1 MRPRARVLAVTAVV
15 AATGMLGGCFSLP
28 GLFGGATVSTPTGE
42 TVSAVLEP
50 FYGQII
56 EWASCGDGMQ
66 CATATAPL
74 DWDDPSR
81 DSIELALVRQVA
93 TGSSALGSLLVNPGG
108 PGASGFDFV
117 KDSVDF
123 ATTGSLQRS
132 FDIVGFDPRGV
143 GRSSAVSC
151 HTDPSDLDAFLY
163 DITPGELGSDEWLD
177 SVTESNKRFSAKCVE
192 LTGDLLGE
200 VDTISAARDLD
211 MLRAALG
218 DEKLNYLGYSY
229 GTYLGATYAELFPNK
244 TGRLVLD
251 GALDPATTSFDVTA
265 IQAEGFESAM
275 LAFLEDCD
283 GEVTC
288 PFTNGPAAAQIDIR
302 RILDRLDAS
311 PLRNLDGRELGS
323 NTMTA
328 AIILPLYD
336 ASNWP
341 YLRDLFSSVLQG
353 DADLAFLL
361 ADSYNSRGDDGTYL
375 DNSLESRIAINC
387 LDYPRELNRDI
398 WRAEAAQLAELAPI
412 FGPQFAWG
420 ETSCADWPYPTDRAR
435 GPIVAA
441 GSGDILVVGTTN
453 DPATPYVWSVALAQQ
468 LENGHLVTREGEGHT
483 GYNKGN
489 SCVDDTVDNYFLTG
503 AVPPTDPLC

>member
-1 MRPRARVLAVTAVV
+1 MRRAGRATAVV
-15 AATGMLGGCFSLP
+15 AVVAVTSLLGGCFSIA
-28 GLFGGATVSTPTGE
+28 GLFGGGPTSTPTGE
-42 TVSAVLEP
+42 SVTDTLTP
-50 FYGQII
+50 FYGQVI
-56 EWASCGDGMQ
+56 EWSSCGDGMQ

-74 DWDDPSR
+74 DWDDPAR

-93 TGSSALGSLLVNPGG
+93 TSGTALGSLLVNPGG
-108 PGASGFDFV
+108 PGASGYDIV

-123 ATTGSLQRS
+123 ATTENLQAS

-151 HTDPSDLDAFLY
+151 HEDASVLDGFLY
-163 DITPGELGSDEWLD
+163 DITPGETGSDEWLD
-177 SVTESNKRFSAKCVE
+177 SIAASNTVFGEQCSE
-192 LTGDLLGE
+192 LSGDLLGE

-229 GTYLGATYAELFPNK
+229 GTYLGATYADLFPDK

-251 GALDPATTSFDVTA
+251 GALDPTTSSFDVTS

-283 GEVTC
+283 GDPTC
-288 PFTNGPAAAQIDIR
+288 PFSEGPAEAQKDIR
-302 RILDRLDAS
+302 RMLDRLDAS
-311 PLRNLDGRELGS
+311 PLRAADGRQLGS
-323 NTMTA
+323 NSMTV

-336 ASNWP
+336 QSNWP
-341 YLRDLFSSVLQG
+341 FLRDLFTSVLQG
-353 DADLAFLL
+353 DAELAFFL
-361 ADSYNSRGDDGTYL
+361 ADTYNSRSEEGVYL

-387 LDYPRELNRDI
+387 LDYPRELDRAVWRD
-398 WRAEAAQLAELAPI
+398 EAAKLAELAPI

-420 ETSCADWPYPTDRAR
+420 ETSCADWPYPAGRDRAA
-435 GPIVAA
+435 IVAA
-441 GSGDILVVGTTN
+441 GSSDILVVGTTN
-453 DPATPYVWSVALAQQ
+453 DPATPYVWSVALAEQ

-489 SCVDDTVDNYFLTG
+489 ACVDDTVDDYFVSGT
-503 AVPPTDPLC
+503 VPETDPLC

>member
-1 MRPRARVLAVTAVV
+1 MRVSTRVVAIASIVAVTS
-15 AATGMLGGCFSLP
+15 MLGGCFSLP
-28 GLFGGATVSTPTGE
+28 GLFGGATTSTPTGE
-42 TVSAVLEP
+42 NVSVDLEQY
-50 FYGQII
+50 YGQILT
-56 EWASCGDGMQ
+56 WSSCGNGMQ

-74 DWDDPSR
+74 DWEDPAR
-81 DSIELALVRQVA
+81 ESIELALVRQIA
-93 TGSSALGSLLVNPGG
+93 TGGTSLGSLLVNPGG
-108 PGASGFDFV
+108 PGASGYDIV

-123 ATTGSLQRS
+123 ATTETLQRS

-143 GRSSAVSC
+143 GRSSSVSC
-151 HTDPSDLDAFLY
+151 HDDASDLDAFLY
-163 DITPGELGSDEWLD
+163 DITPGEIGSEQWLGE
-177 SVTESNKRFSAKCVE
+177 VAESNTRFAAQCSE

-229 GTYLGATYAELFPNK
+229 GTYLGATFADLFPSK

-251 GALDPATTSFDVTA
+251 GALDPATSSFDVTA

-283 GEVTC
+283 TRATC
-288 PFTNGPAAAQIDIR
+288 PFTDGPAEAQKEIR
-302 RILDRLDAS
+302 SILDRLDVS
-311 PLRNLDGRELGS
+311 PLRNIDGRKLGS

-341 YLRDLFSSVLQG
+341 YLIDLFTSVVQG
-353 DADLAFLL
+353 DAELAFLL
-361 ADSYNSRGDDGTYL
+361 ADSYNSRGEDGIYL

-387 LDYPRELNRDI
+387 LDYPRESDPTVWRD
-398 WRAEAAQLAELAPI
+398 EAAQLAELAPI

-420 ETSCADWPYPTDRAR
+420 ETSCANWPYPAGRAR
-435 GPIVAA
+435 APIVAA
-441 GSGDILVVGTTN
+441 GSNDILVVGTTN
-453 DPATPYVWSVALAQQ
+453 DPATPYVWSVALAEQ
-468 LENGHLVTREGEGHT
+468 LEKGHLVTREGEGHT

-489 SCVDDTVDNYFLTG
+489 SCVDETVDNYFVSGT
-503 AVPPTDPLC
+503 VPTTDPLC